1 MKSPAMKGFRL
12 ILAAVASFALGA
24 CASDARLRDA
34 DRLAMYRAHAGAPV
48 DSFHYFGS
56 LSGWTPLGDS
66 ALALWTRPKQAYLLE
81 IAGPCPDLEFAQ
93 AISLSQQFG
102 RVYARFD
109 KVIPRGTPGA
119 APIPCHIERIRPLDV
134 QAIKAAEREARARAQ
149 ASGR

>member
-1 MKSPAMKGFRL
+1 MKSPR
-12 ILAAVASFALGA
+12 ILLALVAASLMLGA

-34 DRLAMYRAHAGAPV
+34 DRLALYREHAGPPV

-66 ALALWTRPKQAYLLE
+66 AIAIWTKPAQAYLLE
-81 IAGPCPDLEFAQ
+81 VHGPCPDLEFAH
-93 AISLSQQFG
+93 AIGLSQQMG

-109 KVIPRGTPGA
+109 KVIPLGTTGMGS
-119 APIPCHIERIRPLDV
+119 IPCHIREIRALDV
-134 QAIKAAEREARARAQ
+134 KAIKSAEREARARAQ